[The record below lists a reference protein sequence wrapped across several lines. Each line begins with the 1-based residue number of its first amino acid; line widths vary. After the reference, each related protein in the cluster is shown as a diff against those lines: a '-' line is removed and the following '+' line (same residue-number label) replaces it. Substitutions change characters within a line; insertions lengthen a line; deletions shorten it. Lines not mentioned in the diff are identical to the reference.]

1 MIKFSKIAIAA
12 AIASAFSVSAH
23 AAPISVT
30 TPNGTVSGITSFDW
44 APSPVLA
51 KGGNEAFARL
61 ANGENDG
68 IAGVNNTTAGF
79 PLTGNSFTVYSQ
91 GRLNL
96 FQDGTGA
103 ATSRL
108 WTGAGST
115 ANKFEVTFE
124 LAYTEI
130 VGFAT
135 TFPTN
140 SATFDFSSVQTVNY
154 FRIFVQDLDDAGA
167 VASNYASGLGFAD
180 GVKVFEGAVA
190 PASTQ
195 AGVFSNFSTGSTT
208 QALGD
213 DGDAGNGTSS
223 FADDM
228 SVTGNGATPIIDLLS
243 VAPTTFDESFWN
255 GELIEFL
262 ISNINQNLP
271 FESVD
276 PSETFGNG
284 TIIPNIGAV
293 NGGSVDTNGPFTQGG
308 IVAAGPDIL
317 FQTDPNGPVQVP
329 EPGTLALAGLALG
342 ALSLARRRK
351 A

>member
-12 AIASAFSVSAH
+12 AIATAFSVSAH

-51 KGGNEAFARL
+51 QGGNEAFARL
-61 ANGENDG
+61 ANGINDG
-68 IAGVNNTTAGF
+68 VLGTNLTTAGT
-79 PLTGNSFTVYSQ
+79 PLVGNAFTVYSQ

-103 ATSRL
+103 ATSGL

-115 ANKFEVTFE
+115 AGKYEVTFE

-130 VGFAT
+130 VGAAS

-140 SATFDFSSVQTVNY
+140 QAFFDFAAVQTTNY
-154 FRIFVQDLDDAGA
+154 FRIFVQDLDAGGA
-167 VASNYASGLGFAD
+167 VASNYASGLGFSD
-180 GVKVFEGAVA
+180 GLKVFEGVVA
-190 PASTQ
+190 PAASQ
-195 AGVFSNFSTGSTT
+195 VGVFSNFATG
-208 QALGD
+208 AGIVPLGS
-213 DGDAGNGTSS
+213 DGDASNGVSPFS
-223 FADDM
+223 ANP
-228 SVTGNGATPIIDLLS
+228 SVTGAGSTPIIDLLT
-243 VAPTTFDESFWN
+243 VVPTTFDLSFWN

-271 FESVD
+271 FTSVD
-276 PSETFGNG
+276 PSATFIGG
-284 TIIPNIGAV
+284 TIVPNIGAV
-293 NGGSVDTNGPFTQGG
+293 NGGTAFVPGTGF
-308 IVAAGPDIL
+308 VAAGPDIL